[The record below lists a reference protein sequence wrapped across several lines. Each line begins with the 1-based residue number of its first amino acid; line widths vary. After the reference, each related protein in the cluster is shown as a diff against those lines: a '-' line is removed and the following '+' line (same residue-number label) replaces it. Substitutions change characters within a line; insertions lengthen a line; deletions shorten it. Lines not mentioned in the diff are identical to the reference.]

1 MEDAPDPQST
11 ASARELFVYYKAAV
25 ADAPAVM
32 MRVRSMHERLRGHCP
47 GLTARLL
54 RRPGSVDGL
63 HTWMEIY
70 AVDAGSLPE
79 GIGPLL
85 QATIESEAAV
95 LRPHLAGPRHVEAFM
110 PCAW

>member
-1 MEDAPDPQST
+1 LRAPSKNTPRQS
-11 ASARELFVYYKAAV
+11 SRSGQ
-25 ADAPAVM
+25 
-32 MRVRSMHERLRGHCP
+32 VRTVTFCTEIKRTP
-47 GLTARLL
+47 
-54 RRPGSVDGL
+54 
-63 HTWMEIY
+63 IY